1 MLERKGLLVPLYF
14 AEITV
19 PTLSDNKNRIILLI
33 ICVSTMHWMLSTL
46 YVCSILPFLPG
57 AGGRGFSSSYFI
69 YLSNRDID
77 KF

>member
-1 MLERKGLLVPLYF
+1 
-14 AEITV
+14 
-19 PTLSDNKNRIILLI
+19 
-33 ICVSTMHWMLSTL
+33 MHWMLSTL
-46 YVCSILPFLPG
+46 YVCSVPSFLPG